1 MTAEDRADML
11 NEIQN
16 ITDKYDYDVAGYADG
31 VDGDEN
37 MFEILLLK
45 R

>member
-16 ITDKYDYDVAGYADG
+16 ITEKYGYDVAGYEEGINDK
-31 VDGDEN
+31 DI
-37 MFEILLLK
+37 FEILLIK